1 MSIARVSG
9 DATTAATVHRTYGL
23 RAIWASPT
31 RRRIAVFYII
41 AIIFAVI
48 FLFPPLW
55 MLITSVR
62 TTQDIYQIPPT
73 FLPSEITG
81 EHYYYVLTEMEG
93 GSRYFLNSIV
103 VTISSVFLV
112 VLSSAMGGYAFGV
125 RRFRGKE
132 WLFMGIV
139 FVLTVPYI
147 MYLIPTYLM
156 EIKLG
161 LRNTW
166 LGLIFPYVALNL
178 PWGLLIM
185 RSAFSTIPLE
195 IRDAAIIDGCNE
207 LQLWYRVML
216 PITRPALAA
225 TIIITFVFVWQE
237 FLFASTLMTKNEWQT
252 LPVGIVWLR
261 DELQTMAYG
270 RIGAMFVLAMLP
282 IFVPFIM
289 LRNFFI
295 KGLSEGM
302 LKG

>member
-1 MSIARVSG
+1 MN
-9 DATTAATVHRTYGL
+9 GL
-23 RAIWASPT
+23 RSFARLLSRKRMVIFYVVVIVAS
-31 RRRIAVFYII
+31 AL
-41 AIIFAVI
+41 

-55 MLITSVR
+55 MFNTSLR
-62 TTQDIYQIPPT
+62 ATEDIYRVPPT
-73 FLPSEITG
+73 VLPARITLQN
-81 EHYYYVLTEMEG
+81 YVYVLTEMQG
-93 GSRYFLNSIV
+93 TRYFLNSVV
-103 VTISSVFLV
+103 VTLASVLLV
-112 VLSSAMGGYAFGV
+112 LLASAMGGYAFGA

-132 WLFMGIV
+132 LLYMGIV

-147 MYLIPTYLM
+147 MYLIPIYLM
-156 EIKLG
+156 EIKLH

-166 LGLIFPYVALNL
+166 IGLILPYVALNL

-195 IRDAAIIDGCNE
+195 IRDAAVIDGCNE
-207 LQLWYRVML
+207 YQLWHRVML

-225 TIIITFVFVWQE
+225 TTIVTFVFVWQE
-237 FLFASTLMTKNEWQT
+237 YLFASTLMTKNQWQT

-270 RIGAMFVLAMLP
+270 RVGAMFVLSILP
-282 IFVPFIM
+282 IFILFLL

-295 KGLSEGM
+295 KGLTEGM

>member
-1 MSIARVSG
+1 MSVAKRTEAALEEVPSG
-9 DATTAATVHRTYGL
+9 RLKELFDFL
-23 RAIWASPT
+23 SSPYN
-31 RRRIAVFYII
+31 RQIILFYII
-41 AIIFAVI
+41 AIIAAFI
-48 FLFPPLW
+48 FIFPLLW
-55 MLITSVR
+55 MLNTSLR
-62 TTQDIYQIPPT
+62 PTEDIYQVPPT
-73 FLPSEITG
+73 VIPGRITFD
-81 EHYYYVLTEMEG
+81 HYTYVLTELDG
-93 GSRYFLNSIV
+93 GIRYFVNSIV
-103 VTISSVFLV
+103 VTLASVGLV

-132 WLFMGIV
+132 LMFMGVV

-147 MYLIPTYLM
+147 MYLIPIYLM
-156 EIKLG
+156 EIKFN

-195 IRDAAIIDGCNE
+195 IKDAAIIDGCNE
-207 LQLWYRVML
+207 YQLWYRVML
-216 PITRPALAA
+216 PITKPALAA

-237 FLFASTLMTKNEWQT
+237 YLFASTLMTKNTWQT

-261 DELQTMAYG
+261 DELQTLAYG
-270 RIGAMFVLAMLP
+270 RIGAMFVLSILP
-282 IFVPFIM
+282 IFVPFIL
-289 LRNFFI
+289 LRDFFI

>member
-1 MSIARVSG
+1 MN
-9 DATTAATVHRTYGL
+9 GL
-23 RAIWASPT
+23 RSFARLLSRRQTAIFYAMVIVAS
-31 RRRIAVFYII
+31 AL
-41 AIIFAVI
+41 

-55 MLITSVR
+55 MLNTSLR
-62 TTQDIYQIPPT
+62 ATEDIYRVPPT
-73 FLPSEITG
+73 VLPAKITL
-81 EHYYYVLTEMEG
+81 ENYVYVLTQMQG
-93 GSRYFLNSIV
+93 TRYFLNSVV
-103 VTISSVFLV
+103 VTLASVLLV
-112 VLSSAMGGYAFGV
+112 LLASAMGGYAFGV

-132 WLFMGIV
+132 LLYMGIV

-147 MYLIPTYLM
+147 MYLIPIYLM
-156 EIKLG
+156 EIKLH

-166 LGLIFPYVALNL
+166 IGLILPYVALNL

-195 IRDAAIIDGCNE
+195 IKDAAVIDGCNE
-207 LQLWYRVML
+207 YQLWYRVML

-225 TIIITFVFVWQE
+225 TTIVTFVFVWQE
-237 FLFASTLMTKNEWQT
+237 YLFASTLMTKNQWQT

-270 RIGAMFVLAMLP
+270 RVGAMFVLSILP
-282 IFVPFIM
+282 IFILFLL

-295 KGLSEGM
+295 KGLTEGM

>member
-1 MSIARVSG
+1 MN
-9 DATTAATVHRTYGL
+9 GL
-23 RAIWASPT
+23 RSFARLLSRRQTAIFYAMVIVAS
-31 RRRIAVFYII
+31 AL
-41 AIIFAVI
+41 

-55 MLITSVR
+55 MLNTSLR
-62 TTQDIYQIPPT
+62 ATEDIYRVPPT
-73 FLPSEITG
+73 VLPAKITL
-81 EHYYYVLTEMEG
+81 ENYVYVLTQMQG
-93 GSRYFLNSIV
+93 TRYFLNSVV
-103 VTISSVFLV
+103 VTLASVLLV
-112 VLSSAMGGYAFGV
+112 LLASAMGGYAFGA

-132 WLFMGIV
+132 LLYMGIV

-147 MYLIPTYLM
+147 MYLIPIYLM
-156 EIKLG
+156 EIKLH

-166 LGLIFPYVALNL
+166 IGLILPYVALNL

-195 IRDAAIIDGCNE
+195 IKDAAVIDGCNE
-207 LQLWYRVML
+207 YQLWYRVML

-225 TIIITFVFVWQE
+225 TTIVTFVFVWQE
-237 FLFASTLMTKNEWQT
+237 YLFASTLMTKNQWQT

-270 RIGAMFVLAMLP
+270 RVGAMFVLSILP
-282 IFVPFIM
+282 IFILFLL

-295 KGLSEGM
+295 KGLTEGM